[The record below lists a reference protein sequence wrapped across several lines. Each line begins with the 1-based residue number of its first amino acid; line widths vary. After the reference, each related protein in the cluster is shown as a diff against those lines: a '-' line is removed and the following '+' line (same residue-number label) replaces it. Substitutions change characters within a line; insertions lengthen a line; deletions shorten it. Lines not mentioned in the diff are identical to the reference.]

1 MATAAIKLS
10 AETACRLCRSR
21 AVKTKGQWL
30 KAKDMNYTETLDYL
44 FTAMPSFQQV
54 GGDAYKPGLER
65 IAEFC
70 RTIGNPQ
77 RSYFVIHIAGTNGKG
92 SVSNMLA
99 AVLQQAGY
107 QTGLFTSPHLTDFRE
122 RIRVNGEMIPKQK
135 VVNFVDRYKAEME
148 RLQLSFFEMTTAM
161 AFDYFAQSD
170 VEVAVIETGLGG
182 RLDATN
188 IVQPLISVITNI
200 GLEHT
205 EYLGNS
211 LPKIAREKGGIIK
224 KCTPVVVGEKN
235 PNYNLVLEEIAEDLR
250 SELIYANE
258 AFTLEDS
265 YYEDDKQVVTMT
277 RTRDGYPYQLRL
289 DLLGEYQRQ
298 NLVTAASVLDKLHE
312 ATPLSISR
320 RAFVEGVR
328 EVSKL
333 TSFRGRWQV
342 LSQEPLVVCDTGHN
356 EHGIAEVAKQLAS
369 RTNSGKLFCVMGFCG
384 DKEFDKMVALMP
396 KDAHYIFT
404 QASIRR
410 AASLDKISEVA
421 TSLSLDFEIAET
433 VAEAMA
439 KAQSQL
445 SAEDMLFV
453 GGSTFV
459 VAEALNL

>member
-1 MATAAIKLS
+1 
-10 AETACRLCRSR
+10 
-21 AVKTKGQWL
+21 
-30 KAKDMNYTETLDYL
+30 
-44 FTAMPSFQQV
+44 MPSFQQV

-70 RTIGNPQ
+70 RSIGNPQ
-77 RSYFVIHIAGTNGKG
+77 RNYFVIHIAGTNGKG

-135 VVNFVDRYKAEME
+135 VVNFVDRYRQDME

-188 IVQPLISVITNI
+188 IVQPILSVITNI

-205 EYLGNS
+205 EYLGDS

-235 PNYNLVLEEIAEDLR
+235 PSYNLVLEEIASDLR
-250 SELIYANE
+250 SELTYASE
-258 AFTLEDS
+258 LFGLGECGF
-265 YYEDDKQVVTMT
+265 EHGKQLVTMT

-298 NLVTAASVLDKLHE
+298 NLATVASALDKLHE
-312 ATPLSISR
+312 STPLSISR

-328 EVSKL
+328 EVTKL

-342 LSQEPLVVCDTGHN
+342 LSQEPLVVCDTAHN
-356 EHGIAEVAKQLAS
+356 EHGIAEVAKQLQE
-369 RTNSGKLFCVMGFCG
+369 RTNEGALVCVMGFCE
-384 DKEFDKMVALMP
+384 DKEFSKMLALMP
-396 KDAHYIFT
+396 KGAHYIFT

-410 AASLDKISEVA
+410 AASPEKISEVA
-421 TSLSLDFEIAET
+421 SSLALDFELAST
-433 VAEAMA
+433 VEEALA
-439 KAQSQL
+439 KAHQQL
-445 SAEDMLFV
+445 SPKDMLFI

-459 VAEALNL
+459 VAEALERL

>member
-1 MATAAIKLS
+1 
-10 AETACRLCRSR
+10 
-21 AVKTKGQWL
+21 
-30 KAKDMNYTETLDYL
+30 MNYTETLDYL
-44 FTAMPSFQQV
+44 FSSMPSFQQV

-65 IAEFC
+65 ITEFC
-70 RTIGNPQ
+70 RSIGNPQ
-77 RSYFVIHIAGTNGKG
+77 RNYFVVHIAGTNGKG

-122 RIRVNGEMIPKQK
+122 RIRVNGEMISKQK
-135 VVNFVDRYKAEME
+135 VVNFVDRYRADME

-188 IVQPLISVITNI
+188 IVQPILSVITNI

-205 EYLGNS
+205 EYLGDS

-235 PNYNLVLEEIAEDLR
+235 TNYNLVLEEIAADLR
-250 SELIYANE
+250 SDIIYADE
-258 AFTLEDS
+258 AFALGECGFEDG
-265 YYEDDKQVVTMT
+265 KQVVTMT
-277 RTRDGYPYQLRL
+277 RVRDGYPYRLRL
-289 DLLGEYQRQ
+289 DLLGEYQRH
-298 NLVTAASVLDKLHE
+298 NLATVATVLDVLHE
-312 ATPLSISR
+312 STPLSISR

-328 EVSKL
+328 DVVGL

-342 LSQEPLVVCDTGHN
+342 LSNRPLIVCDTAHN
-356 EHGIAEVAKQLAS
+356 EHGVAEVAKQLQG
-369 RTNSGKLFCVMGFCG
+369 RENSGKLLCLMGFCE
-384 DKEFDKMVALMP
+384 DKDFSKMLALMP

-410 AASLDKISEVA
+410 AAAVEKIAEVA
-421 TSLSLDFEIAET
+421 STLNLDYELAPT
-433 VAEAMA
+433 VEEALA
-439 KAQSQL
+439 KAKEL
-445 SAEDMLFV
+445 LAEDDMLFI

-459 VAEALNL
+459 VAEVMEKF

>member
-1 MATAAIKLS
+1 
-10 AETACRLCRSR
+10 
-21 AVKTKGQWL
+21 
-30 KAKDMNYTETLDYL
+30 MNYTETLDYL
-44 FTAMPSFQQV
+44 FSSMPSFQQV

-70 RTIGNPQ
+70 RSIGNPQ
-77 RSYFVIHIAGTNGKG
+77 RNYFVIHIAGTNGKG

-122 RIRVNGEMIPKQK
+122 RIRVNGEMISKQK

-148 RLQLSFFEMTTAM
+148 RMQLSFFEMTTAM
-161 AFDYFAQSD
+161 AFDFFAQSD

-188 IVQPLISVITNI
+188 IVQPILSIITNI

-205 EYLGNS
+205 EYLGDS

-235 PNYNLVLEEIAEDLR
+235 TNYHLVLDEIATDMR
-250 SELIYANE
+250 SEITYANE
-258 AFTLEDS
+258 AFTLGECGFADG
-265 YYEDDKQVVTMT
+265 KQVVTLN
-277 RTRDGYPYQLRL
+277 RTRDGYPYRLRL
-289 DLLGEYQRQ
+289 DLLGEYQRH
-298 NLVTAASVLDKLHE
+298 NLATVATALDILHE
-312 ATPLSISR
+312 STPLSISR

-328 EVSKL
+328 EVTQL

-342 LSQEPLVVCDTGHN
+342 LSDKPLVVCDTAHN
-356 EHGIAEVAKQLAS
+356 EHGITEVAKQLKS
-369 RTNSGKLFCVMGFCG
+369 RTNSGKLLCVMGFCE
-384 DKEFDKMVALMP
+384 DKDFSKMLALMP
-396 KDAHYIFT
+396 SDAHYIFT

-410 AASLDKISEVA
+410 AASPEAIAEVA
-421 TSLSLDFEIAET
+421 SSLNLDFEVAPT
-433 VAEAMA
+433 VAEAVA
-439 KAQSQL
+439 TAQKQL
-445 SAEDMLFV
+445 SEQDMLFI

-459 VAEALNL
+459 VAEFLEL

>member
-1 MATAAIKLS
+1 
-10 AETACRLCRSR
+10 
-21 AVKTKGQWL
+21 
-30 KAKDMNYTETLDYL
+30 MNYTETLDYL
-44 FTAMPSFQQV
+44 FSSMPSFQQV

-65 IAEFC
+65 ITEFC
-70 RTIGNPQ
+70 RAIGNPQ

-92 SVSNMLA
+92 SVSNILA

-135 VVNFVDRYKAEME
+135 VVNFVDRYKTEME

-205 EYLGNS
+205 EYLGDS

-224 KCTPVVVGEKN
+224 KCTPVIVGEKN
-235 PNYNLVLEEIAEDLR
+235 PNYNLVLEEIASDLR
-250 SELIYANE
+250 CDLTYANE
-258 AFTLEDS
+258 AFVLEDWDYDS
-265 YYEDDKQVVTMT
+265 DKQVVTMT
-277 RTRDGYPYQLRL
+277 RTRDNHPYQVRL

-298 NLVTAASVLDKLHE
+298 NLATAATVLDKLHE

-328 EVSKL
+328 DVTKL
-333 TSFRGRWQV
+333 TSFRGRWHI
-342 LSQEPLVVCDTGHN
+342 LSQEPLIVCDTGHN
-356 EHGIAEVAKQLAS
+356 EHGLTEVAKQLNA
-369 RTNSGKLFCVMGFCG
+369 RQNSGKLVCIMGFCN
-384 DKEFDKMVALMP
+384 DKEFDKMLALMP
-396 KDAHYIFT
+396 RDAHYILT

-410 AASLDKISEVA
+410 AASLEKMTEVA
-421 TSLSLDFEIAET
+421 TALALDFEVVPT
-433 VAEAMA
+433 VEEAVE
-439 KAQSQL
+439 KAQQQL
-445 SAEDMLFV
+445 SKEDMLFI
-453 GGSTFV
+453 GGSTFI
-459 VAEALNL
+459 VAEALPLF

>member
-1 MATAAIKLS
+1 
-10 AETACRLCRSR
+10 
-21 AVKTKGQWL
+21 
-30 KAKDMNYTETLDYL
+30 MNYTETLDYL
-44 FTAMPSFQQV
+44 FSSMPSFQQV

-70 RTIGNPQ
+70 RSIGNPQ
-77 RSYFVIHIAGTNGKG
+77 RNYFVIHVAGTNGKG

-122 RIRVNGEMIPKQK
+122 RIRVNGEMISKQK
-135 VVNFVDRYKAEME
+135 VVNFVDRYKADME

-188 IVQPLISVITNI
+188 IVQPVISVITNI

-205 EYLGNS
+205 EYLGDS

-235 PNYNLVLEEIAEDLR
+235 SNYNLVLEEIADDLR
-250 SELIYANE
+250 SELIYADE
-258 AFTLEDS
+258 AFTLGECGF
-265 YYEDDKQVVTMT
+265 EGDKQMVTLN
-277 RTRDGYPYQLRL
+277 RTRDNYPYRLRL

-298 NLVTAASVLDKLHE
+298 NLATVATVLDTLHE
-312 ATPLSISR
+312 TTPLSISR

-328 EVSKL
+328 EVSAL

-342 LSQEPLVVCDTGHN
+342 LSEQPLVVCDTAHN
-356 EHGIAEVAKQLAS
+356 EHGISEVAKQLNE
-369 RTNSGKLFCVMGFCG
+369 RTNKGKLFCIMGFCE
-384 DKEFDKMVALMP
+384 DKEFDKMLALMP
-396 KDAHYIFT
+396 NDAHYIFT

-410 AASLDKISEVA
+410 AASVEKISEVA
-421 TSLSLDFEIAET
+421 EVLGLDFE
-433 VAEAMA
+433 VAPSVLEALV

-445 SAEDMLFV
+445 SEMDMLFI

-459 VAEALNL
+459 VAEVLDKL

>member
-1 MATAAIKLS
+1 
-10 AETACRLCRSR
+10 
-21 AVKTKGQWL
+21 
-30 KAKDMNYTETLDYL
+30 MNYTETLDYL
-44 FTAMPSFQQV
+44 FSSMPSFQQV

-70 RTIGNPQ
+70 RAIGNPQ
-77 RSYFVIHIAGTNGKG
+77 RNYFVIHIAGTNGKG

-122 RIRVNGEMIPKQK
+122 RIRVNGEMISKQK
-135 VVNFVDRYKAEME
+135 VVNFVDRYKSEME

-188 IVQPLISVITNI
+188 IVQPILSVITNI

-235 PNYNLVLEEIAEDLR
+235 PNYHLVLDEIASDMR
-250 SELIYANE
+250 SEITYANE
-258 AFTLEDS
+258 AFTLGECGFEGS
-265 YYEDDKQVVTMT
+265 KQVITLN

-298 NLVTAASVLDKLHE
+298 NLTTVATALDILHE
-312 ATPLSISR
+312 STPLSISR

-328 EVSKL
+328 DVTQL

-342 LSQEPLVVCDTGHN
+342 LSQKPLVMCDTAHN
-356 EHGIAEVAKQLAS
+356 EHGITEVAKQLQK
-369 RTNSGKLFCVMGFCG
+369 RTNSGKLICVLGFCE
-384 DKEFDKMVALMP
+384 DKDFSKMLSLLP

-410 AASLDKISEVA
+410 AATTEAIAKA
-421 TSLSLDFEIAET
+421 ALSLNLDYEVTPT
-433 VAEAMA
+433 VAEAIST
-439 KAQSQL
+439 AQQQL
-445 SAEDMLFV
+445 SEEDMLFI

-459 VAEALNL
+459 VAEFLEL

>member
-1 MATAAIKLS
+1 
-10 AETACRLCRSR
+10 
-21 AVKTKGQWL
+21 
-30 KAKDMNYTETLDYL
+30 MNYTETLDYL
-44 FTAMPSFQQV
+44 YSSMPSFQQV

-65 IAEFC
+65 ISEFC
-70 RTIGNPQ
+70 RSIGNPQ
-77 RSYFVIHIAGTNGKG
+77 RNYFVIHVAGTNGKG

-107 QTGLFTSPHLTDFRE
+107 HTGLFTSPHLTDFRE
-122 RIRVNGEMIPKQK
+122 RIRVNGEMISKQK

-205 EYLGNS
+205 EYLGDS

-235 PNYNLVLEEIAEDLR
+235 SNYNLVLEEIAEDLR
-250 SELIYANE
+250 SELIYADE
-258 AFTLEDS
+258 AFTLGECGF
-265 YYEDDKQVVTMT
+265 EGGKQVVTLN
-277 RTRDGYPYQLRL
+277 RSRDGYPYRLRL

-298 NLVTAASVLDKLHE
+298 NLATVATVLDALHE
-312 ATPLSISR
+312 TTPLSISR

-328 EVSKL
+328 DVCNL

-342 LSQEPLVVCDTGHN
+342 LSERPLVVCDTAHN
-356 EHGIAEVAKQLAS
+356 EHGISEVAKQLKN
-369 RTNSGKLFCVMGFCG
+369 RTNSGKLLCVMGFCE
-384 DKEFDKMVALMP
+384 DKDFSKMLAQMP
-396 KDAHYIFT
+396 SDAHYIFT

-410 AASLDKISEVA
+410 AASVDKISEVA
-421 TSLSLDFEIAET
+421 VSLGLDFEVAPT
-433 VAEAMA
+433 VEEALV

-445 SAEDMLFV
+445 SEDDMLFI

-459 VAEALNL
+459 VAEVLDRL

>member
-1 MATAAIKLS
+1 
-10 AETACRLCRSR
+10 
-21 AVKTKGQWL
+21 
-30 KAKDMNYTETLDYL
+30 MNYTETLDYL
-44 FTAMPSFQQV
+44 FSSMPSFQQV

-70 RTIGNPQ
+70 RSMGNPQ
-77 RSYFVIHIAGTNGKG
+77 RSYFVIHVAGTNGKG

-135 VVNFVDRYKAEME
+135 VVNFVDRHKSEME

-161 AFDYFAQSD
+161 AFDYFAHSD

-205 EYLGNS
+205 EYLGDS

-224 KCTPVVVGEKN
+224 KCTPIIVGEKN
-235 PNYNLVLEEIAEDLR
+235 SNYNLVLEEIASDLR

-258 AFTLEDS
+258 AFTLGECS
-265 YYEDDKQVVTMT
+265 YDGDKQVVTMT

-298 NLVTAASVLDKLHE
+298 NLATVATVLDKLHE

-333 TSFRGRWQV
+333 TAFRGRWQT
-342 LSQEPLVVCDTGHN
+342 LSQEPLIVCDTGHN
-356 EHGIAEVAKQLAS
+356 EHGLAEVAKQLNARS
-369 RTNSGKLFCVMGFCG
+369 NSGKLICVMGFCS
-384 DKEFDKMVALMP
+384 DKEFDRMLALMP
-396 KDAHYIFT
+396 SEAHYIFT

-410 AASLDKISEVA
+410 AASLEKMTEVA
-421 TSLSLDFEIAET
+421 TALALDFE
-433 VAEAMA
+433 VAPTIEEAVA
-439 KAQSQL
+439 KAQLQL
-445 SAEDMLFV
+445 SKKDMLFI

-459 VAEALNL
+459 VAEALPLF

>member
-1 MATAAIKLS
+1 
-10 AETACRLCRSR
+10 
-21 AVKTKGQWL
+21 
-30 KAKDMNYTETLDYL
+30 MNYTETLDYL
-44 FTAMPSFQQV
+44 FSSMPSFQQV

-70 RTIGNPQ
+70 RSMGNPQ
-77 RSYFVIHIAGTNGKG
+77 RSYFVIHVAGTNGKG

-135 VVNFVDRYKAEME
+135 VVNFVDRHKSEME

-161 AFDYFAQSD
+161 AFDYFAHSD

-205 EYLGNS
+205 EYLGDS

-224 KCTPVVVGEKN
+224 KCTPIIVGEKN
-235 PNYNLVLEEIAEDLR
+235 SNYNLVLEEIASDLR

-258 AFTLEDS
+258 AFTLGECS
-265 YYEDDKQVVTMT
+265 YDGDKQVVTMT

-298 NLVTAASVLDKLHE
+298 NLATVATVLDKLHE

-333 TSFRGRWQV
+333 TSFRGRWQT
-342 LSQEPLVVCDTGHN
+342 LSQEPLIVCDTGHN
-356 EHGIAEVAKQLAS
+356 EHGLAEVAKQLNARS
-369 RTNSGKLFCVMGFCG
+369 NSGKLICVMGFCS
-384 DKEFDKMVALMP
+384 DKEFDRMLALMP
-396 KDAHYIFT
+396 SEAHYIFT

-410 AASLDKISEVA
+410 AASLEKMTEVA
-421 TSLSLDFEIAET
+421 TALALDFEVAPT
-433 VAEAMA
+433 VEEAVA
-439 KAQSQL
+439 KAQLQL
-445 SAEDMLFV
+445 SKEDMLFI

-459 VAEALNL
+459 VAEALPLF

>member
-1 MATAAIKLS
+1 
-10 AETACRLCRSR
+10 
-21 AVKTKGQWL
+21 
-30 KAKDMNYTETLDYL
+30 MNYTETLDYL
-44 FTAMPSFQQV
+44 FSSMPSFQQV

-70 RTIGNPQ
+70 RSIGNPQ
-77 RSYFVIHIAGTNGKG
+77 RNYFVIHIAGTNGKG

-135 VVNFVDRYKAEME
+135 VVNFVDRHKAEME

-188 IVQPLISVITNI
+188 IVQPVISVITNI

-205 EYLGNS
+205 EYLGDS

-235 PNYNLVLEEIAEDLR
+235 TNYNLVLEEIADDLR
-250 SELIYANE
+250 SELIYAND
-258 AFTLEDS
+258 AFTLGECGF
-265 YYEDDKQVVTMT
+265 EGNKQVVTLN

-298 NLVTAASVLDKLHE
+298 NLATVAAVLDTLHE
-312 ATPLSISR
+312 TTPLSISR

-328 EVSKL
+328 DVAQL
-333 TSFRGRWQV
+333 TAFRGRWQV
-342 LSQEPLVVCDTGHN
+342 LSEKPLVVCDTGHN
-356 EHGIAEVAKQLAS
+356 EHGIAEVAKQLNG
-369 RTNSGKLFCVMGFCG
+369 RTNSGKLLCVMGFCE
-384 DKEFDKMVALMP
+384 DKDFSKMLAQMP
-396 KDAHYIFT
+396 SDAHYFFT

-410 AASLDKISEVA
+410 AASVEKISEVA
-421 TSLSLDFEIAET
+421 TALGLDFE
-433 VAEAMA
+433 VAQSVEEALA
-439 KAQSQL
+439 KAQQQL
-445 SAEDMLFV
+445 ADEDMLFI

-459 VAEALNL
+459 VAEALPLFI

>member
-1 MATAAIKLS
+1 
-10 AETACRLCRSR
+10 
-21 AVKTKGQWL
+21 
-30 KAKDMNYTETLDYL
+30 MNYTETLDYL
-44 FTAMPSFQQV
+44 FSSMPSFQQV

-70 RTIGNPQ
+70 RSIGNPQ
-77 RSYFVIHIAGTNGKG
+77 RNYFVIHIAGTNGKG

-135 VVNFVDRYKAEME
+135 VVNFVDRYRAEME
-148 RLQLSFFEMTTAM
+148 RLQLSFFEMTAAM

-170 VEVAVIETGLGG
+170 VEVAVIEAGLGG

-188 IVQPLISVITNI
+188 VVQPLISVITNI

-205 EYLGNS
+205 EYLGDS

-235 PNYNLVLEEIAEDLR
+235 SNYNLVLEEIADDLR
-250 SELIYANE
+250 CELTYAPE
-258 AFTLEDS
+258 AFKLEECGCDG
-265 YYEDDKQVVTMT
+265 EKQVVTMM
-277 RTRDGYPYQLRL
+277 RTRDNHPYQVRL
-289 DLLGEYQRQ
+289 DLLGKYQCH
-298 NLVTAASVLDKLHE
+298 NLVTAATVLDILHE
-312 ATPLSISR
+312 TTPLSISR

-342 LSQEPLVVCDTGHN
+342 ILQEPLVICDTGHN
-356 EHGIAEVAKQLAS
+356 EHGLTEVAKQLHE
-369 RTNSGKLFCVMGFCG
+369 RKNSGKLICILGFCG
-384 DKEFDKMVALMP
+384 DKEFDKMLALMP
-396 KDAHYIFT
+396 KEAHFIFT
-404 QASIRR
+404 EASIRR
-410 AASLDKISEVA
+410 AAPIAKIAEKA
-421 TSLSLDFEIAET
+421 EALSLDFECVPT
-433 VAEAMA
+433 VAEALVRA
-439 KAQSQL
+439 KMQL
-445 SAEDMLFV
+445 ASEDMLFV

-459 VAEALNL
+459 VAEALEIL

>member
-1 MATAAIKLS
+1 
-10 AETACRLCRSR
+10 
-21 AVKTKGQWL
+21 
-30 KAKDMNYTETLDYL
+30 MNYTETLDYL
-44 FTAMPSFQQV
+44 FSSMPSFQQV

-65 IAEFC
+65 ISEFC
-70 RTIGNPQ
+70 RSIGNPQ
-77 RSYFVIHIAGTNGKG
+77 RNYFVIHVAGTNGKG

-224 KCTPVVVGEKN
+224 KCTPVIVGEKN
-235 PNYNLVLEEIAEDLR
+235 SNYNLVLEEIAADLR
-250 SELIYANE
+250 CELTYANE
-258 AFTLEDS
+258 AFVLQECGYDG
-265 YYEDDKQVVTMT
+265 EKQVITMN
-277 RTRDGYPYQLRL
+277 RMRDHHPYQLRL
-289 DLLGEYQRQ
+289 DLLGEYQRH
-298 NLVTAASVLDKLHE
+298 NLVTAAAVLDKLHE

-320 RAFVEGVR
+320 RAFVEGIR
-328 EVSKL
+328 EVSQL

-356 EHGIAEVAKQLAS
+356 EHGLTEVAKQLEA
-369 RTNSGKLFCVMGFCG
+369 RKNSGKLICVMGFCN
-384 DKEFDKMVALMP
+384 DKEFDKMLNLMP
-396 KDAHYIFT
+396 RNAHYIFT
-404 QASIRR
+404 QAAIRR
-410 AASLDKISEVA
+410 AAPLEKMAEVA
-421 TSLSLDFEIAET
+421 TALSLDFEIAPT
-433 VAEAMA
+433 VEEAVTNA
-439 KAQSQL
+439 RQQL
-445 SAEDMLFV
+445 SKEDMLFI

-459 VAEALNL
+459 VAEALPLF

>member
-1 MATAAIKLS
+1 
-10 AETACRLCRSR
+10 
-21 AVKTKGQWL
+21 
-30 KAKDMNYTETLDYL
+30 MNYTETLDYL
-44 FTAMPSFQQV
+44 FSSMPSFQQV

-65 IAEFC
+65 ISEFC
-70 RTIGNPQ
+70 RMIGNPQ
-77 RSYFVIHIAGTNGKG
+77 RNYFVIHIAGTNGKG

-107 QTGLFTSPHLTDFRE
+107 HTGLFTSPHLTDFRE
-122 RIRVNGEMIPKQK
+122 RIRVNGEMISKQK
-135 VVNFVDRYKAEME
+135 VVNFVDRHREEME

-205 EYLGNS
+205 EYLGDS

-224 KCTPVVVGEKN
+224 KCTTVVVGEKN
-235 PNYNLVLEEIAEDLR
+235 PNYNLVLEEIAADLR

-258 AFTLEDS
+258 AFTIGNCSFEG
-265 YYEDDKQVVTMT
+265 DKQVVTLN

-298 NLVTAASVLDKLHE
+298 NLATVATVLDTLHE
-312 ATPLSISR
+312 KSPLSISR

-328 EVSKL
+328 EVSQL

-342 LSQEPLVVCDTGHN
+342 LSPNPLVVCDTAHN
-356 EHGIAEVAKQLAS
+356 EHGIAEVAKQLKS
-369 RTNSGKLFCVMGFCG
+369 RTSGGKLLCVMGFCE
-384 DKEFDKMVALMP
+384 DKEFSKMLALMP
-396 KDAHYIFT
+396 GDAHYIFT

-410 AASLDKISEVA
+410 AAPTDKIAEVA
-421 TSLSLDFEIAET
+421 TSLSLNFE
-433 VAEAMA
+433 VAVSVEEALA
-439 KAQSQL
+439 KAQQQL
-445 SAEDMLFV
+445 REGDMLYI

-459 VAEALNL
+459 VAEALPHFD

>member
-1 MATAAIKLS
+1 
-10 AETACRLCRSR
+10 
-21 AVKTKGQWL
+21 
-30 KAKDMNYTETLDYL
+30 MNYTETLDYL
-44 FTAMPSFQQV
+44 FSSMPSFQQV

-70 RTIGNPQ
+70 RSIGNPQ
-77 RSYFVIHIAGTNGKG
+77 RNYFVIHIAGTNGKG

-135 VVNFVDRYKAEME
+135 VVNFVDRYRADME

-188 IVQPLISVITNI
+188 IVQPILSVITNI

-205 EYLGNS
+205 EYLGDS

-235 PNYNLVLEEIAEDLR
+235 PSYNLVLEEIASDLR
-250 SELIYANE
+250 SELTYATE
-258 AFTLEDS
+258 AFDLGECGF
-265 YYEDDKQVVTMT
+265 EGGKQLVTMT

-289 DLLGEYQRQ
+289 DLLGEYQRH
-298 NLVTAASVLDKLHE
+298 NLATVATALDKLHE
-312 ATPLSISR
+312 STPLSISR

-328 EVSKL
+328 EVTKL

-342 LSQEPLVVCDTGHN
+342 LAQEPLVVCDTAHN
-356 EHGIAEVAKQLAS
+356 EHGIAEVAKQLQE
-369 RTNSGKLFCVMGFCG
+369 RTNKGALLCVMGFCE
-384 DKEFDKMVALMP
+384 DKDFSKMLALMP

-410 AASLDKISEVA
+410 AASPERVA
-421 TSLSLDFEIAET
+421 DVASALALDFELAAT
-433 VAEAMA
+433 VEEALA
-439 KAQSQL
+439 KAHQQL
-445 SAEDMLFV
+445 TPKDMLFI

-459 VAEALNL
+459 VAEALEKL